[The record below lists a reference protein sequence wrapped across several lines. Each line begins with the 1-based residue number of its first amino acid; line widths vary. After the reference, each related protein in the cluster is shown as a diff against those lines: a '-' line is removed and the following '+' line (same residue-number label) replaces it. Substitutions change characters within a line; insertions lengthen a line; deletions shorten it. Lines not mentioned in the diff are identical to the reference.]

1 MGDKNL
7 IKLKDVDK
15 LTQMIGAEMIC
26 YFPGKQCTRIPLT
39 AVQMTIIE
47 DTLGLQLK
55 DGLIHC
61 YTDKK
66 LKELYFDDEEVVAAE
81 EN

>member
-1 MGDKNL
+1 MLQKYSVSQFKGTRML
-7 IKLKDVDK
+7 
-15 LTQMIGAEMIC
+15 QIGAEMIC